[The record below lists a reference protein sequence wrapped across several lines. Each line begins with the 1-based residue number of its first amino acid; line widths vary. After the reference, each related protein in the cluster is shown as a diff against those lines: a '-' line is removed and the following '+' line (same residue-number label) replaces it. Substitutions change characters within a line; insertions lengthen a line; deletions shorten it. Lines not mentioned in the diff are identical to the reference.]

1 MISFFLN
8 EITTSSFFEPQNS
21 EKQRVMLYAFVH
33 VSVCARYNSHRL
45 RIYRSTRFRVP
56 PSR

>member
-21 EKQRVMLYAFVH
+21 EKQGVMLYAFVH
-33 VSVCARYNSHRL
+33 VSVCARYNSHRPQ
-45 RIYRSTRFRVP
+45 IYRSTRFRVP

>member
-21 EKQRVMLYAFVH
+21 EKQRVMLYAFTH
-33 VSVCARYNSHRL
+33 VSVCVRYNSHRL

>member
-21 EKQRVMLYAFVH
+21 EKQGVMLYAF
-33 VSVCARYNSHRL
+33 SIFRDSYNGM
-45 RIYRSTRFRVP
+45 
-56 PSR
+56 